1 MSLSHSPEIKDKKNL
16 DINGMPSIW
25 LMTDVLMFG
34 DIVQLL
40 SLMSVNNL
48 NKISK
53 YYNCNNDELI
63 SWLKCL
69 NFIRNICAHNSNVLD
84 IKINTPPKISENWK
98 NDIYKIKDG
107 NYSNRLAIVIYIIH
121 HFIKQINNRYKIQK
135 IPNSILSIVGDNPQR
150 IQQLGFV
157 NKRSITKLK
166 NLNS

>member
-1 MSLSHSPEIKDKKNL
+1 MSLSHSPEIKDKKNI

-48 NKISK
+48 NKIAK

-84 IKINTPPKISENWK
+84 IKINTPPK
-98 NDIYKIKDG
+98 
-107 NYSNRLAIVIYIIH
+107 
-121 HFIKQINNRYKIQK
+121 
-135 IPNSILSIVGDNPQR
+135 
-150 IQQLGFV
+150 
-157 NKRSITKLK
+157 NK
-166 NLNS
+166 

>member
-1 MSLSHSPEIKDKKNL
+1 MYWILK
-16 DINGMPSIW
+16 SIHH
-25 LMTDVLMFG
+25 
-34 DIVQLL
+34 Q
-40 SLMSVNNL
+40 
-48 NKISK
+48 
-53 YYNCNNDELI
+53 
-63 SWLKCL
+63 
-69 NFIRNICAHNSNVLD
+69 
-84 IKINTPPKISENWK
+84 KISENWK

-107 NYSNRLAIVIYIIH
+107 NYFNRLAIVIYIIH